1 MSWDSQCNF
10 LAGTKVLEVG
20 CGAGLPGVFTFAAG
34 ANTHFNDYNKVNI
47 YTFYAQNFKEDIFN

>member
-1 MSWDSQCNF
+1 MFWDSQCHF

-34 ANTHFNDYNKVNI
+34 ANTHFNDYNKVNTK
-47 YTFYAQNFKEDIFN
+47 YV